1 MTLAHEAGMGVCQ
14 EPMGKLLL
22 LLQAMGRGSLFIPL
36 VAVMPC
42 NMMAGTNLLLG
53 SSQRMEE
60 E

>member
-1 MTLAHEAGMGVCQ
+1 MGLCQ

-22 LLQAMGRGSLFIPL
+22 LLQAMGRGSFFMPL

-53 SSQRMEE
+53 SSQHMEE